1 MHISVKTYLFSHMF
15 FFKTQALV
23 THPTEKE
30 VSKTLDSLVNI
41 TAVSPS
47 SSESKTLLAG
57 ELEAVQNVLETVAG
71 LKTNIT
77 DDQTRVNNN
86 CFLLSFVC

>member
-1 MHISVKTYLFSHMF
+1 MQISIKTFISTHIF
-15 FFKTQALV
+15 FLKTQTLM
-23 THPTEKE
+23 TRPTEKE

-41 TAVSPS
+41 TAS
-47 SSESKTLLAG
+47 SSSSDSKTLLAG

-71 LKTNIT
+71 LETNIT

>member
-1 MHISVKTYLFSHMF
+1 MF
-15 FFKTQALV
+15 FLKTHALMS
-23 THPTEKE
+23 HPTEKE

-71 LKTNIT
+71 LETNIT
-77 DDQTRVNNN
+77 EDQTRVNNK
-86 CFLLSFVC
+86 